1 MAIFGEVAQK
11 NYDDHKA
18 WLDSQL
24 ASGQISQAQYDD
36 GIRALTAITQA
47 GETGGPSPG
56 ALPGPSAVDLD
67 QAGMYGPNGKLAATD
82 PTTYKMMQMH
92 LGALGLQAYRPAMEQ
107 SRLNALQNQLGAY
120 KPMNNALTSM
130 YGPGAALDLTARSPL
145 APGQTRIGAPNVNDI
160 GLQNPTAPG
169 GPASYMG
176 SGPRGVSASAAAP
189 TTYPTQNP
197 AVYTP
202 PSAPPGG
209 QPVAPKTQTQAI
221 AIMRLLQGQ

>member
-92 LGALGLQAYRPAMEQ
+92 AGALGLQAYRPAMEQ
-107 SRLNALQNQLGAY
+107 SRLNALQNQLGAFR
-120 KPMNNALTSM
+120 PMNNALTSM
-130 YGPGAALDLTARSPL
+130 YGPGMGMNLSAQSPL
-145 APGQTRIGAPNVNDI
+145 APGQTSIGAPNTGDI
-160 GLQNPTAPG
+160 GLQT
-169 GPASYMG
+169 
-176 SGPRGVSASAAAP
+176 PR
-189 TTYPTQNP
+189 
-197 AVYTP
+197 P
-202 PSAPPGG
+202 PQAPPG
-209 QPVAPKTQTQAI
+209 QAPGSPQAVGPQVQ